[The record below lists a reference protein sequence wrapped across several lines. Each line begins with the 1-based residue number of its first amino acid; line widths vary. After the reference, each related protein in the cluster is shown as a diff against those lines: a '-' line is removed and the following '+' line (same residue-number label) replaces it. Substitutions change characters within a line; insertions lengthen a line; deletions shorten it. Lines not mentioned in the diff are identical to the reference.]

1 MNTENIASILPD
13 ARALVKEGGDMLN
26 EARQFRVSSV
36 SAYEQVGTKL
46 QLIKGLGRKIAETF
60 DPHIKRAFDAHRA
73 LVAEKS
79 RAMEPLNAAE
89 ATFKTAMLTFQ
100 QQQEKERREQQAR
113 LEEEARKE
121 REKLEARAAK
131 AAEKGKEEKAAEL
144 LAQAA
149 TVATPVLETRV
160 PNVAGISTRSTWKAV
175 LQSKSELIKAVAA
188 GAVPETCLD
197 ANMVVLNQMARA
209 LKSEMKY
216 PGVVVLEELGIAA
229 RSVE

>member
-1 MNTENIASILPD
+1 MNTDNVASILPD

-36 SAYEQVGTKL
+36 ATYEEVGTKL
-46 QLIKGLGRKIAETF
+46 QLIKGLGKRIAETF

-100 QQQEKERREQQAR
+100 QQQEKERREQQAK

-144 LAQAA
+144 MAQAA

-160 PNVAGISTRSTWKAV
+160 PTVTGISTRSTWKAEV
-175 LQSKSELIKAVAA
+175 VSKPELIAAVAA
-188 GAVPETCLD
+188 GKVPHAALIADTTF
-197 ANMVVLNQMARA
+197 LNQQARS
-209 LKSEMKY
+209 LKSELNY
-216 PGVVVLEELGIAA
+216 PGVKVVEVLGIAS
-229 RSVE
+229 RSA